1 MFLFCGLFLVALA
14 LPVATVI
21 LGTAT
26 FGRIGP
32 DSYLPFLLLLSFSG
46 YGFYASCKVLF
57 AHKPAATQVSI
68 LATAGLDSHK
78 PARRIGLALAAFG
91 LLGMIYVWPAK
102 YVVPQKMAI
111 GNSPTTIFEY
121 GPIFYFAFGSLVAY
135 AFRQRT
141 AKV

>member
-1 MFLFCGLFLVALA
+1 MFLFCGLFLVALT

-57 AHKPAATQVSI
+57 AHKPAATQESI

-91 LLGMIYVWPAK
+91 LL
-102 YVVPQKMAI
+102 MA
-111 GNSPTTIFEY
+111 GVSLFN
-121 GPIFYFAFGSLVAY
+121 AFQH
-135 AFRQRT
+135 RN
-141 AKV
+141 